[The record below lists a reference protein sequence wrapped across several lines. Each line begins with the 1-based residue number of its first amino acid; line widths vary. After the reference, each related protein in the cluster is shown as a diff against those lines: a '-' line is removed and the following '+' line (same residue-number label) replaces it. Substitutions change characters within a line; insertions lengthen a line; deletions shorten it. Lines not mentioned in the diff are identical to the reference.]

1 MKMIL
6 IMPVMLMSMRLMNIN
21 NRLVG
26 KEFRLIDDSKRR
38 KKVLMKSCLK
48 LMKFLEMSLDK
59 LRVKILMVDP
69 WWTFQTISGLREM
82 MNSIEL
88 FLLRLCNVTP
98 NKSRFTKRWKITSQS
113 SLRVK
118 TINTGLIIK
127 DKESKNHVWEL
138 LISEWD
144 HLTLISLKLHLIHLL

>member
-38 KKVLMKSCLK
+38 KKVLMKSCL
-48 LMKFLEMSLDK
+48 MKFLVMSRDK

-69 WWTFQTISGLREM
+69 WWTSQTISGLREM

-98 NKSRFTKRWKITSQS
+98 NKSRFTKRWKVTSQS

-144 HLTLISLKLHLIHLL
+144 HLTLISPKLHSIHLL